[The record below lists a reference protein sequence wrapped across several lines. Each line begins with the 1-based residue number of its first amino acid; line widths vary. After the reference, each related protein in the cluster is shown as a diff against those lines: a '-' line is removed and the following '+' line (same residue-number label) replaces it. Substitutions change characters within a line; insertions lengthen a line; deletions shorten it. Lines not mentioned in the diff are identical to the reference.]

1 MMARTSTSRGVLD
14 MTVELVAK
22 IQKQGKDKDDPN
34 NSLRAEFIFFID
46 EVECINSRSIVEL
59 QILDFRFYKFML
71 HENLEPR
78 NDFVTKS
85 WFSG

>member
-1 MMARTSTSRGVLD
+1 
-14 MTVELVAK
+14 MTLELVAK

-78 NDFVTKS
+78 N
-85 WFSG
+85 